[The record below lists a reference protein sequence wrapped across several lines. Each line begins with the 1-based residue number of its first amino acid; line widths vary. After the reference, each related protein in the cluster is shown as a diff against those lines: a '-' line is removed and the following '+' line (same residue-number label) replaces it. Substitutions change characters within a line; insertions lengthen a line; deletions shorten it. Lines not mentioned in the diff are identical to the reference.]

1 MPAKAAWL
9 LQIPEILAHL
19 EVFDVPVVD
28 RAIIEHLFG
37 LRRRRAIELMHL
49 FGGYQAG
56 RTCLIDRRRLID
68 YLRSMAEGEDFQR
81 ERRRKERLHDK
92 LDQFRR
98 SEAAMRVKIPVQ
110 PDVRSRKMA
119 DLSAGVALEAGHLH
133 IEFSGTEDLLTK
145 LFELSQ
151 AAAND
156 FDRFRAASEP
166 ATQRSA

>member
-19 EVFDVPVVD
+19 EVFDLPVLD

-68 YLRSMAEGEDFQR
+68 HLRSLAEGEDFKGAAR
-81 ERRRKERLHDK
+81 SE
-92 LDQFRR
+92 LDQFRW

-110 PDVRSRKMA
+110 PDVRSRRMA

-166 ATQRSA
+166 AERRSA